1 VSGIVVFYS
10 VVDVCEQLVDFLLEF
25 VAVFAHS
32 ADEAL
37 EVFGELGEVGVV
49 FVGGFDQG
57 GGEGFGLLLLGGIG
71 LGQ

>member
-1 VSGIVVFYS
+1 M
-10 VVDVCEQLVDFLLEF
+10 
-25 VAVFAHS
+25 AVFAHS

-57 GGEGFGLLLLGGIG
+57 GGEGFGLLLGGIG